1 MPYSA
6 TGAAL
11 GRSMG
16 LSGFWDDVYKVGSG
30 IAQAADTVR
39 SVRSGRSQVIVA
51 PSPLVNAAQAVQS
64 NMGWIVPVA
73 IGLGAFF
80 LLRKRR

>member
-11 GRSMG
+11 GRKMG
-16 LSGFWDDVYKVGSG
+16 LSGFWDDVYKVGTG

-39 SVRSGRSQVIVA
+39 SVRSGQSQVAIIPTPVYN
-51 PSPLVNAAQAVQS
+51 VGQAVTS
-64 NMGWIVPVA
+64 MGWIVPVA
-73 IGLGAFF
+73 IGLGAFL

>member
-16 LSGFWDDVYKVGSG
+16 LAGFWDDVYKVTDTVR
-30 IAQAADTVR
+30 QVADTVR
-39 SVRSGRSQVIVA
+39 SVRSGQSQVAIV
-51 PSPLVNAAQAVQS
+51 PTPVFNAAQAVTS
-64 NMGWIVPVA
+64 MGWVLPVA
-73 IGLGAFF
+73 IGLGAFL